1 MLLGALIDAGLSLQ
15 ELRGELS
22 KLPIKGYSVEAQ
34 AAQRGVV
41 RGTHVTVDL
50 DPDSKTIHTIQD
62 FIGMVQTSALS
73 DSVKEKACEVMKRL
87 EAAEARVHG
96 ESHELQELGEIDTI
110 IDVVGVV
117 AGFEALGI
125 EQLYSSPLPSGWG
138 VVSSRK
144 GPLPVPVPA
153 TMQLMTMGNARV
165 VPPEGPYLRAGELVT
180 PTGAAL
186 ITTLASFDAP
196 TLTVERMGYGVG
208 SKDMAEIPNV
218 LALWIGGTQD
228 AEALG
233 QVLLLET
240 NIDDMTPEVLGYV
253 QEKLLQEGALD
264 VWFTNIQMKKN
275 RPAVALSV
283 ICRPSLES
291 ALIKVIMAE
300 SSTLGVRVHS
310 LKRHEAEREV
320 ITVDTSLGQARVKV
334 KKLEGKITS
343 LSPEFEDCKE
353 IAERN
358 ELPLQEVYRLVERDA
373 RISMGIG

>member
-22 KLPIKGYSVEAQ
+22 KLPIKGYSVKAQ

-218 LALWIGGTQD
+218 LALWIGGAQD